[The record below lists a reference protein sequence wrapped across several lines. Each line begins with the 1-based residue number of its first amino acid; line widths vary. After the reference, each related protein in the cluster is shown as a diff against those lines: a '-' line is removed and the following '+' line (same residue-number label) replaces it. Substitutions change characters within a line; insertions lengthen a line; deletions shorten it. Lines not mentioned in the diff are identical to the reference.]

1 VGKLKSGL
9 GALAG
14 LVIFAGLMLVAV
26 LVLKGMEWV
35 FERIFPWILRGEILL
50 LFLCIVSLPFAFFR
64 RTRPFPAITLTI
76 SNNVFWLGLW
86 VLGFLIVYDL
96 WGLVGL
102 VIGLLLGGV
111 GVVPLAALAALTK
124 GAWPLLETLGLAFL
138 FAMLVSIAAAW
149 LSATVERDAQYS

>member
-1 VGKLKSGL
+1 
-9 GALAG
+9 
-14 LVIFAGLMLVAV
+14 M
-26 LVLKGMEWV
+26 
-35 FERIFPWILRGEILL
+35 
-50 LFLCIVSLPFAFFR
+50 
-64 RTRPFPAITLTI
+64 
-76 SNNVFWLGLW
+76 FWLGLW